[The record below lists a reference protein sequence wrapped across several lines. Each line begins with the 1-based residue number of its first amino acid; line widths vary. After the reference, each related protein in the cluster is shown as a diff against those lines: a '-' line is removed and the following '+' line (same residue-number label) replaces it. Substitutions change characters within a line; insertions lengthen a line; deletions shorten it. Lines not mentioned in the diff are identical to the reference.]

1 MIVPM
6 GASGRRIIWRN
17 VMRHYR
23 INFSHFG
30 IMVTGLAKMTGFYSR
45 ILGFPVTDHGLL
57 PGMDD

>member
-1 MIVPM
+1 M